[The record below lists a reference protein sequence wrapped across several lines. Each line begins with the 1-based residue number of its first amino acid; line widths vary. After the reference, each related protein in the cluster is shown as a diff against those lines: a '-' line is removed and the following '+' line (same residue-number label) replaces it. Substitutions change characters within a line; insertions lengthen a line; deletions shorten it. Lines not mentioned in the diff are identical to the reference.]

1 MTSTAGL
8 EVESVEFAAGGR
20 TIVAD
25 VALTVRPG
33 ETLAVLGPSGCGKT
47 TLLRLIAGLEPLAG
61 GSVHFNGADMAGV
74 PAHRRNFGMVFQDF
88 ALVPHMSVERNVAFG
103 LARSKLSRAGVR
115 ERVSELLE
123 MAGLAGFEARTTEA
137 LSGGERQR
145 VALAR
150 ALAPQ
155 PRLLMFDEP
164 LGSLDRGLR
173 ERLLVELRAIL
184 ERVAIPA
191 IYVTHDQFEAFAI
204 ADRMA
209 IMRDGRIVR
218 SGQPR
223 EVYERP
229 GTEFVAR
236 FLGFGNIIDATLD
249 SRGVATT
256 AGGCWGGLA
265 GEPGPALL
273 LLRGEGAT
281 VAQGM
286 GEQVVSGIVSGKLF
300 QGARQRVELAA
311 PVGALEFEFDS
322 TQLLPPAGAEIF
334 VHVPAVQVLE
344 REPSPG

>member
-1 MTSTAGL
+1 MTSPAGL
-8 EVESVEFAAGGR
+8 EVKSVEFAAAGR
-20 TIVAD
+20 EIVAG
-25 VALTVRPG
+25 VSLTVPPG

-47 TLLRLIAGLEPLAG
+47 TLLRLIAGLEPLAA

-88 ALVPHMSVERNVAFG
+88 ALFPHMSVERNVAFG
-103 LARSKLSRAGVR
+103 LGRSKLSRAAVR

-150 ALAPQ
+150 ALAPE

-218 SGQPR
+218 AGQPR

-236 FLGFGNIIDATLD
+236 FLGFSNIIDATFD
-249 SRGVATT
+249 GRGVATT

-265 GEPGPALL
+265 GEPGPARL

-286 GEQVVSGIVSGKLF
+286 GEQVVAGIVSGKLF
-300 QGARQRVELAA
+300 QGARQRVELET

-322 TQLLPPAGAEIF
+322 TLTLPPAGAEIF
-334 VHVPAVQVLE
+334 IHVPAVQVLE
-344 REPSPG
+344 REPLGG